1 MSYRQDDT
9 ASIGARF
16 NGIIG
21 RQPKTASREP
31 RRCVRSTAM
40 SEILGLPREA
50 LDRARRSRDP
60 RFDGKFFIAVL
71 STGIYCRTI
80 CPVRMSAA
88 VRFYA
93 TAAEATEAGFRPCL
107 RCRPEAAPGSP
118 AWTGTSAVVRRA
130 LRLIQDGV
138 LDTGSVE
145 DLATHLGMGARH
157 LNRLL
162 LEQVGASPLA
172 IAQTRRLQFA
182 KQLLNDTDLPMTEIA
197 LAAGFRSVRRFNE
210 ALKDTYKKSPRE
222 IRKGRIRSGDASD
235 EISLRL
241 SYRPPYDWDHL
252 LGFLASRAIPGVE
265 NVDAQSYARTIR
277 TPTGHAII
285 QIRTCGESHAL
296 QMRVRGVPSAD
307 LFELSS
313 EARRVFDLSA
323 DPVQIASAFRSDPL
337 LGALIAQRPGLR
349 IPGVFDP
356 FECAVRAILGQ
367 QVSLQTGRTFA
378 QQLVARAG
386 KSVEPMEE
394 GLTHLFP
401 SPHTLAEVDLRGLG
415 LTAARIDAVR
425 TLARAVRDGAICFN
439 EPVEDV
445 TRALAKLPGVGSWT
459 AQYTALRGLGDPDAF
474 MPADLGL
481 RRAATTHGSPL
492 TPRALEARAE
502 AWRPWRAY
510 AVMHL
515 WASMPELIRA
525 SRSVG
530 RCRAPVT
537 PLARRGSATE
547 SKHPPIVLR

>member
-1 MSYRQDDT
+1 
-9 ASIGARF
+9 
-16 NGIIG
+16 
-21 RQPKTASREP
+21 
-31 RRCVRSTAM
+31 M
-40 SEILGLPREA
+40 SELLGLPREA

-93 TAAEATEAGFRPCL
+93 TAAEAAEAGFRPCL

-130 LRLIQDGV
+130 LRLIQDGA
-138 LDTGSVE
+138 LDTESVE
-145 DLATHLGMGARH
+145 DLATRLGMGARH

-172 IAQTRRLQFA
+172 IAQTRRLHFA

-197 LAAGFRSVRRFNE
+197 LAAGYRSVRRFNE
-210 ALKDTYKKSPRE
+210 ALKDTYKTPPRE
-222 IRKGRIRSGDASD
+222 IRKGRARSRDASD

-241 SYRPPYDWDHL
+241 SYRPPYDWDHM
-252 LGFLASRAIPGVE
+252 LGFLAGRAIPGIE
-265 NVDAQSYARTIR
+265 YVDAQSYARTIR

-285 QIRTCGESHAL
+285 QIGACEEGNAL
-296 QMRVRGVPSAD
+296 LMRVRGMAAAD

-313 EARRVFDLSA
+313 AARRVFDLSA
-323 DPVQIASAFRSDPL
+323 DIVQIASAFRSDSL
-337 LGALIAQRPGLR
+337 LGALIVQRPGLR

-367 QVSLQTGRTFA
+367 QVSLQIGRTFA
-378 QQLVARAG
+378 QRLVARAG
-386 KSVEPMEE
+386 KAVEPMAD

-401 SPHTLAEVDLRGLG
+401 SPNTLAKLDLRDLG
-415 LTAARIDAVR
+415 LPSARIDAVR
-425 TLARAVRDGAICFN
+425 TLARAVRDGVVRFN

-445 TRALAKLPGVGSWT
+445 TRALAKLPGVDPWT

-474 MPADLGL
+474 MPADLVL
-481 RRAATTHGSPL
+481 RRAATTHGAPL
-492 TPRALEARAE
+492 TTRALEARAE

-510 AVMHL
+510 AMMHL
-515 WASMPELIRA
+515 WASTPEPVRG
-525 SRSVG
+525 SRVVG
-530 RCRAPVT
+530 RSRAPIV
-537 PLARRGSATE
+537 PLAPGASAAV
-547 SKHPPIVLR
+547 SGHSAG

>member
-1 MSYRQDDT
+1 
-9 ASIGARF
+9 
-16 NGIIG
+16 
-21 RQPKTASREP
+21 
-31 RRCVRSTAM
+31 M
-40 SEILGLPREA
+40 SEIFGLPREA

-88 VRFYA
+88 VRYYA
-93 TAAEATEAGFRPCL
+93 TAAEAAEAGFRPCL

-145 DLATHLGMGARH
+145 DLATHLGIGARH
-157 LNRLL
+157 VNRLL
-162 LEQVGASPLA
+162 LEQVGASPVA
-172 IAQTRRLQFA
+172 IAQTRRLHFA

-222 IRKGRIRSGDASD
+222 LRKGRTGSGDASD

-252 LGFLASRAIPGVE
+252 LGFLASRAILGVE
-265 NVDAQSYARTIR
+265 NVDARSYARTIR

-285 QIRTCGESHAL
+285 QISACEESHAL
-296 QMRVRGVPSAD
+296 QMRVRGVASAD

-313 EARRVFDLSA
+313 AARRVFDLSS
-323 DPVQIASAFRSDPL
+323 DPVQIASAFRGDPL
-337 LGALIAQRPGLR
+337 LGALITQRPGLR

-356 FECAVRAILGQ
+356 FECAVQAILGQ

-378 QQLVARAG
+378 QRLVARAG
-386 KSVEPMEE
+386 KSVELMVE

-401 SPHTLAEVDLRGLG
+401 SPNTLAELDLRDLG

-425 TLARAVRDGAICFN
+425 TLSRAVRDGLIRFN

-445 TRALAKLPGVGSWT
+445 TRALAKLPGVGPWA

-474 MPADLGL
+474 MPTDLVL
-481 RRAATTHGSPL
+481 RRAATARGPPL
-492 TPRALEARAE
+492 TARGLEARAE
-502 AWRPWRAY
+502 PWRPWRGY
-510 AVMHL
+510 AAMHL
-515 WASMPELIRA
+515 WASAPGLVNGSRPVDRRRALVTA
-525 SRSVG
+525 SRD
-530 RCRAPVT
+530 ALPV
-537 PLARRGSATE
+537 
-547 SKHPPIVLR
+547 

>member
-1 MSYRQDDT
+1 
-9 ASIGARF
+9 
-16 NGIIG
+16 
-21 RQPKTASREP
+21 
-31 RRCVRSTAM
+31 M

-80 CPVRMSAA
+80 CPVRMSVA

-93 TAAEATEAGFRPCL
+93 TAAEAAEAGFRPCL

-118 AWTGTSAVVRRA
+118 AWAGTSAVVRRA
-130 LRLIQDGV
+130 LRLIQDGT

-172 IAQTRRLQFA
+172 IAQTRRLHFA
-182 KQLLNDTDLPMTEIA
+182 KQLLSDTDLPMTGIA
-197 LAAGFRSVRRFNE
+197 LAAGYRSVRRFNE

-222 IRKGRIRSGDASD
+222 IRKGRVRSGDASD

-241 SYRPPYDWDHL
+241 SYRPPYDWGRL
-252 LGFLASRAIPGVE
+252 LGFLASRAIPGIE

-285 QIRTCGESHAL
+285 QISVCEEGNAL
-296 QMRVRGVPSAD
+296 LMRARGVASAD
-307 LFELSS
+307 LFDLSS
-313 EARRVFDLSA
+313 AARRVFDLSA
-323 DPVQIASAFRSDPL
+323 DPLQVASAFRSDPL
-337 LGALIAQRPGLR
+337 LGELIAQRPGLR

-356 FECAVRAILGQ
+356 FECGVRAILGQ
-367 QVSLQTGRTFA
+367 QVSLQTGRTFV
-378 QQLVARAG
+378 QRLVARAG
-386 KSVEPMEE
+386 KSVEPMAE

-401 SPHTLAEVDLRGLG
+401 APNTLAELDLRDLG
-415 LTAARIDAVR
+415 LPSARIDAVR
-425 TLARAVRDGAICFN
+425 TLARAVRDGVICFN

-445 TRALAKLPGVGSWT
+445 TRALAKLPGLGPST

-474 MPADLGL
+474 MPADLVL
-481 RRAATTHGSPL
+481 RRAATIHGSPL
-492 TPRALEARAE
+492 TTRALEARAE
-502 AWRPWRAY
+502 TWRPWRAY
-510 AVMHL
+510 AMMHL
-515 WASMPELIRA
+515 WAATPELVRG
-525 SRSVG
+525 SRSADPS
-530 RCRAPVT
+530 RAPVT
-537 PLARRGSATE
+537 PLAARASAADTLPGKP
-547 SKHPPIVLR
+547 SLGARP

>member
-1 MSYRQDDT
+1 VY
-9 ASIGARF
+9 G
-16 NGIIG
+16 
-21 RQPKTASREP
+21 PL
-31 RRCVRSTAM
+31 M

-93 TAAEATEAGFRPCL
+93 TAAEAAEAGFRPCL

-130 LRLIQDGV
+130 LRLIQDGA

-145 DLATHLGMGARH
+145 DLAAHLGMGARH

-172 IAQTRRLQFA
+172 IAQTRRLHFA

-222 IRKGRIRSGDASD
+222 IRKRHIRNGDASD

-241 SYRPPYDWDHL
+241 SYRPPYNWGHL
-252 LGFLASRAIPGVE
+252 LEFLGRRAIPGVE
-265 NVDAQSYARTIR
+265 NVAAQSYARTIR

-285 QIRTCGESHAL
+285 QISACEDGHAL
-296 QMRVRGVPSAD
+296 QMRVRGVASAD

-313 EARRVFDLSA
+313 AARRVFDLSA
-323 DPVQIASAFRSDPL
+323 DPVQIESAFRSDPL
-337 LGALIAQRPGLR
+337 LGTLIAQRPGLR

-367 QVSLQTGRTFA
+367 QVSLQTGRAFA
-378 QQLVARAG
+378 QRLVARAG
-386 KSVEPMEE
+386 KSVEPMAE

-401 SPHTLAEVDLRGLG
+401 APNTLAELDLRDLG

-425 TLARAVRDGAICFN
+425 TLARAVRDGFIRFN
-439 EPVEDV
+439 EPAEDV
-445 TRALAKLPGVGSWT
+445 TRALAKLPGVGPWT
-459 AQYTALRGLGDPDAF
+459 AQYVALRGLGDPDAF
-474 MPADLGL
+474 MPSDLRL
-481 RRAATTHGSPL
+481 RRAATIHGSPL
-492 TPRALEARAE
+492 TTRALEARAE
-502 AWRPWRAY
+502 TWRPWRAY

-515 WASMPELIRA
+515 WASSPELIRW
-525 SRSVG
+525 RQSVHQP
-530 RCRAPVT
+530 RVPVT
-537 PLARRGSATE
+537 PLARRPSAT
-547 SKHPPIVLR
+547 V

>member
-1 MSYRQDDT
+1 
-9 ASIGARF
+9 
-16 NGIIG
+16 
-21 RQPKTASREP
+21 
-31 RRCVRSTAM
+31 M
-40 SEILGLPREA
+40 SEFFGLPREA

-93 TAAEATEAGFRPCL
+93 TAAEAAEAGFRPCL

-130 LRLIQDGV
+130 LRLIQDGA
-138 LDTGSVE
+138 LDNESVE
-145 DLATHLGMGARH
+145 DLAAHLGMGARH

-172 IAQTRRLQFA
+172 IAQTRRLHFA
-182 KQLLNDTDLPMTEIA
+182 KQLLNDTDLPMTGIA
-197 LAAGFRSVRRFNE
+197 LAAGYRSVRRFNE
-210 ALKDTYKKSPRE
+210 ALKDTYKKPPRE
-222 IRKGRIRSGDASD
+222 IRKGRVRSGDASD

-252 LGFLASRAIPGVE
+252 LGFLASRAIPGIE
-265 NVDAQSYARTIR
+265 YVDAQSYARTIR

-285 QIRTCGESHAL
+285 RISACEEGNAL
-296 QMRVRGVPSAD
+296 LMRVRGVAAAD

-313 EARRVFDLSA
+313 AARRVFDLSA
-323 DPVQIASAFRSDPL
+323 DIVQIASAFRSDPL
-337 LGALIAQRPGLR
+337 LGALIVQRPGLR

-367 QVSLQTGRTFA
+367 QVSLQIGRTCA
-378 QQLVARAG
+378 QRLVARAG
-386 KSVEPMEE
+386 KPVEPMAE

-401 SPHTLAEVDLRGLG
+401 APNTLAKLDLRDLG
-415 LTAARIDAVR
+415 LPSTRIDAARIDAVR
-425 TLARAVRDGAICFN
+425 TLARAVRDGVIRFN

-445 TRALAKLPGVGSWT
+445 TRVLAKLPGVGPCT

-474 MPADLGL
+474 MPADLAL

-492 TPRALEARAE
+492 MTPRALEARAE

-510 AVMHL
+510 AMMHL
-515 WASMPELIRA
+515 WASAPEPIRGTDHSPA
-525 SRSVG
+525 M
-530 RCRAPVT
+530 
-537 PLARRGSATE
+537 
-547 SKHPPIVLR
+547 

>member
-1 MSYRQDDT
+1 MRYRQDET
-9 ASIGARF
+9 TIAR
-16 NGIIG
+16 IMD
-21 RQPKTASREP
+21 RQPKTASREAQ
-31 RRCVRSTAM
+31 RCVRSTAM
-40 SEILGLPREA
+40 SEVLGLPREA

-80 CPVRMSAA
+80 CPVRMTAA
-88 VRFYA
+88 VRYYA
-93 TAAEATEAGFRPCL
+93 TAAEAAEAGFRPCL

-130 LRLIQDGV
+130 LRLIQDGA

-172 IAQTRRLQFA
+172 IAQTRRLHFA
-182 KQLLNDTDLPMTEIA
+182 KQLLNDTDLPMTGIA
-197 LAAGFRSVRRFNE
+197 LAAGYRSVRRFNE

-222 IRKGRIRSGDASD
+222 IRKRRVRSGEASD

-252 LGFLASRAIPGVE
+252 LGFLASRMIPGIE
-265 NVDAQSYARTIR
+265 KVDARSYARTIR
-277 TPTGHAII
+277 TPTGHAVI
-285 QIRTCGESHAL
+285 QVSACEEGNAL
-296 QMRVRGVPSAD
+296 LMRARGVASAD

-313 EARRVFDLSA
+313 AARRVFDLSA

-367 QVSLQTGRTFA
+367 RVSVQTGRSFA
-378 QQLVARAG
+378 ARLVARAG
-386 KSVEPMEE
+386 KSVEPMAE

-401 SPHTLAEVDLRGLG
+401 APGTLAELDLRDLG
-415 LTAARIDAVR
+415 LPSVRIDAVR
-425 TLARAVRDGAICFN
+425 TLARAMRDGVIRFN
-439 EPVEDV
+439 ERVEDV
-445 TRALAKLPGVGSWT
+445 TRVLAKLPGVGPWI

-474 MPADLGL
+474 MPADLVL

-492 TPRALEARAE
+492 AARALEARAE
-502 AWRPWRAY
+502 AWRPWRGY

-515 WASMPELIRA
+515 WASTPELVRG
-525 SRSVG
+525 SRSVD
-530 RCRAPVT
+530 RSRAPIT
-537 PLARRGSATE
+537 PLVPRASAAV
-547 SKHPPIVLR
+547 SGHPAG